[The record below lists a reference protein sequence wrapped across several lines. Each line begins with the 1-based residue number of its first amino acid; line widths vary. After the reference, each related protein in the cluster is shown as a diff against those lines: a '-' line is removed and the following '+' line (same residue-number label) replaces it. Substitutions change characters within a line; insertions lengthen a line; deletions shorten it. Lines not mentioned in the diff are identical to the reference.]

1 VYQSEF
7 VIVRNN
13 TCHHNALSG
22 EIKGGELNLDD
33 SGSLVAEDNIAVSAG
48 KGGDKALLCTG
59 CNNVEPAGN
68 LWHGRVDS
76 PGPGRH
82 ALKNKDPEF
91 INTGDEPAQADFRLS
106 KHSPAVDYGSS
117 GTRTD
122 RGRAKAPR
130 IGL

>member
-48 KGGDKALLCTG
+48 KGAIRPCS
-59 CNNVEPAGN
+59 V
-68 LWHGRVDS
+68 
-76 PGPGRH
+76 
-82 ALKNKDPEF
+82 
-91 INTGDEPAQADFRLS
+91 
-106 KHSPAVDYGSS
+106 PAVTMSS
-117 GTRTD
+117 RPATCGTGGLTLRV
-122 RGRAKAPR
+122 RAGMR
-130 IGL
+130 